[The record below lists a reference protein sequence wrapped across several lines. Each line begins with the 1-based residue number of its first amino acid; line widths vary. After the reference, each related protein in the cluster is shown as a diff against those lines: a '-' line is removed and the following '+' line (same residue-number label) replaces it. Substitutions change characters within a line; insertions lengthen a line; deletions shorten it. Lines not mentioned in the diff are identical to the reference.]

1 MSMHSNEERG
11 RLDGAIDRAVRG
23 MMQIDPRPGLRHRVE
38 GRHAARP
45 GGALWIGPATAAA
58 ALSAVILVSWTLLR
72 TPDVPPAPQS
82 RIAVSPAPAPDVRP
96 GPPEPMTP
104 QGQTPRPT
112 SLHPQPPAEAVF
124 GPRRDRVSA
133 ANVGRVAEVAP
144 AAAPDAPYEQPSF
157 AGAVAPIAPILIAPI
172 EIAPITI
179 APLTVS
185 AIPIGR

>member
-1 MSMHSNEERG
+1 MHSNEERG

-38 GRHAARP
+38 GRLAARP
-45 GGALWIGPATAAA
+45 GRALWIGPATAAA
-58 ALSAVILVSWTLLR
+58 ALSAVVLVSWTLLR
-72 TPDVPPAPQS
+72 TPDAPPAPQS
-82 RIAVSPAPAPDVRP
+82 RIAVSLAPAPDVRP
-96 GPPEPMTP
+96 GPPEPVAP
-104 QGQTPRPT
+104 QDRTPRPT
-112 SLHPQPPAEAVF
+112 ALHPQPPAAAVF

-144 AAAPDAPYEQPSF
+144 AAAPYEQPSF